1 MMVVVGNTMADFCYD
16 CCVELF
22 GGTDIEAEQNDFFGL
37 ITKEEFDKGWYAV
50 VLCEGCGTIFV
61 DHRGVKCTNIEQD

>member
-1 MMVVVGNTMADFCYD
+1 MMIVIGKDMADFCYD

-22 GGTDIEAEQNDFFGL
+22 DGDGIEAEQNDFFGL
-37 ITKEEFDKGWYAV
+37 ITKQESDKGWYAR
-50 VLCEGCGTIFV
+50 VLCEGCGIIFV

>member
-1 MMVVVGNTMADFCYD
+1 MIVIGNTMADFCHD

-37 ITKEEFDKGWYAV
+37 ITKEEFDEFKNLNNEYI
-50 VLCEGCGTIFV
+50 TY
-61 DHRGVKCTNIEQD
+61 

>member
-1 MMVVVGNTMADFCYD
+1 MIVIGNTMADFCHD

-37 ITKEEFDKGWYAV
+37 ITKEESPFNK
-50 VLCEGCGTIFV
+50 
-61 DHRGVKCTNIEQD
+61 KC